1 MTQEVDFLLIG
12 GGLASTTTAETLRSE
27 GAQGSIVML
36 AAEPVL
42 PYHRPPLS
50 KDYLLKDDGFDR
62 LLIQPEAFYRDH
74 NIEVRLG
81 TRATRLDAQRKLVT
95 TDRAGVFRYGKL
107 LIATGARVRPLRV
120 PGVHLEGVHYLRT
133 VTDA

>member
-12 GGLASTTTAETLRSE
+12 GGLASTTAAETLRSE

-50 KDYLLKDDGFDR
+50 KDYLLKDEGFDR
-62 LLIQPEAFYRDH
+62 LLIQPEAFYRDLPPPALPASH
-74 NIEVRLG
+74 
-81 TRATRLDAQRKLVT
+81 
-95 TDRAGVFRYGKL
+95 
-107 LIATGARVRPLRV
+107 
-120 PGVHLEGVHYLRT
+120 
-133 VTDA
+133 

>member
-50 KDYLLKDDGFDR
+50 KDYLLKDERFDR
-62 LLIQPEAFYRDH
+62 LLIQPEAFYRNLPPPALPASH
-74 NIEVRLG
+74 
-81 TRATRLDAQRKLVT
+81 
-95 TDRAGVFRYGKL
+95 
-107 LIATGARVRPLRV
+107 
-120 PGVHLEGVHYLRT
+120 
-133 VTDA
+133 